1 MAGAS
6 QLTTAGATIAALLIA
21 LGRPAWWLLA
31 LAGFL
36 ARGGI
41 VVFLLAIV
49 SLPSPLVLSNIL
61 APLVTPLAFGTLLPE
76 TAALILGGIGAG
88 LFWLIG
94 GGLFAA
100 ATEVAIIRDAR
111 AIAEEE
117 GLPPA
122 APASDG
128 RMLVVRAAAAHLL
141 AHVPTAL
148 VTTTGAVAIVRV
160 IYTELT
166 IPSESGPIAL
176 RVIAGAI
183 APIAL
188 IVVVWA
194 LGEIVGGLAVRRI
207 VIRGSSVLGG
217 VGGAIGDLVRRPVG
231 SLVVPVLTMLVLAF
245 DMAAVLAIVAVV
257 LSEVRD
263 RLAGGL
269 ADPVATLLTVA
280 TLGAAWSLAL
290 TVTGLIAAW
299 RSVAMTFE
307 AQRVSSGAWTAPP
320 AGPDG
325 WQGPGGDGTIG
336 ASAHRRPGD
345 RSIGHPD
352 GSL

>member
-6 QLTTAGATIAALLIA
+6 PLTTAGATIAALLIV

-41 VVFLLAIV
+41 VVFLFAIV

-100 ATEVAIIRDAR
+100 ATELAIMRDAR

-117 GLPPA
+117 GLPA
-122 APASDG
+122 AAREPDG
-128 RMLVVRAAAAHLL
+128 RLLVVRAAAAHLL
-141 AHVPTAL
+141 AHGPTAL
-148 VTTTGAVAIVRV
+148 VTATGAVAIVRV
-160 IYTELT
+160 IYAELT
-166 IPSESGPIAL
+166 NPSDSGPIAL
-176 RVIAGAI
+176 RVVSGAV

-188 IVVVWA
+188 IVVVWV

-217 VGGAIGDLVRRPVG
+217 VVGAIGDLVRRPIG
-231 SLVVPVLTMLVLAF
+231 SVLMPFLTILVLAI

-263 RLAGGL
+263 RLAGRID
-269 ADPVATLLTVA
+269 DPVATLLTVA

-307 AQRVSSGAWTAPP
+307 VQRVSAIA
-320 AGPDG
+320 
-325 WQGPGGDGTIG
+325 
-336 ASAHRRPGD
+336 
-345 RSIGHPD
+345 
-352 GSL
+352 

>member
-6 QLTTAGATIAALLIA
+6 PLTTAGATIAALLIA

-41 VVFLLAIV
+41 VLFLFAIV

-94 GGLFAA
+94 GSLFAA
-100 ATEVAIIRDAR
+100 ATELAIIRDAR
-111 AIAEEE
+111 AIADEE
-117 GLPPA
+117 GLPA
-122 APASDG
+122 AGPEPDR
-128 RMLVVRAAAAHLL
+128 RMLVVRVAAAHLL

-148 VTTTGAVAIVRV
+148 VTTFGAVAIVRV
-160 IYTELT
+160 IYAELT
-166 IPSESGPIAL
+166 NPSDAGSIAL
-176 RVIAGAI
+176 RVVAGAVVAI
-183 APIAL
+183 SL
-188 IVVVWA
+188 IVAVWA

-207 VIRGSSVLGG
+207 VLRGSSVRGG
-217 VGGAIGDLVRRPVG
+217 IAGAIGDLVRRPVG
-231 SLVVPVLTMLVLAF
+231 SLIVPFLTMLVLAF

-263 RLAGGL
+263 RLASGID
-269 ADPVATLLTVA
+269 DPVATLLTVA

-307 AQRVSSGAWTAPP
+307 VQRVSAIGRTAPP
-320 AGPDG
+320 PPDG
-325 WQGPGGDGTIG
+325 WQGPAGDGTIG

-345 RSIGHPD
+345 RSIGDPD